1 MKKLFIIVILIFLN
15 ACTFVKYKSVSNPI
29 IEMPNNEYLITNK
42 NMKYEGNSSVI
53 DINNGRNKYQ
63 TIIIEDD
70 GTYYYLD

>member
-42 NMKYEGNSSVI
+42 NMKYENALTKLEGI
-53 DINNGRNKYQ
+53 FF
-63 TIIIEDD
+63 
-70 GTYYYLD
+70 YLVASPY